1 MAGLIQYLIG
11 YCDLSMN
18 TKAREVFDSM
28 VKDSRIELTEMR
40 VDGGATANNFLMQFQ
55 SDILNVPVVR
65 PESLE
70 TTGLGAAFAAGLA
83 VGVWKNLDE
92 IREMWAVHTRWNS
105 NMEKGERVT
114 AWRGWTKAVQKSMH
128 WLDDDN

>member
-1 MAGLIQYLIG
+1 
-11 YCDLSMN
+11 MN

-28 VKDSRIELTEMR
+28 VKDSKIELKEMR

-83 VGVWKNLDE
+83 VGVWKDLGE
-92 IREMWAVHTRWNS
+92 IREMWAVHTKWNP
-105 NMEKGERVT
+105 NMEEDERVK
-114 AWRGWTKAVQKSMH
+114 AWRGWNKAVQRSMH
-128 WLDDDN
+128 WLDDEN